1 MKILAVNDKIRCMHC
16 SGQPSYHK
24 HYFFLISQEVLKMS
38 LRINTVY
45 IFLTMKSAVELNKLL
60 LKFVLCHMD
69 IQESSC
75 EDSATLTF

>member
-1 MKILAVNDKIRCMHC
+1 
-16 SGQPSYHK
+16 
-24 HYFFLISQEVLKMS
+24 MS

-75 EDSATLTF
+75 EDSATLTFQG